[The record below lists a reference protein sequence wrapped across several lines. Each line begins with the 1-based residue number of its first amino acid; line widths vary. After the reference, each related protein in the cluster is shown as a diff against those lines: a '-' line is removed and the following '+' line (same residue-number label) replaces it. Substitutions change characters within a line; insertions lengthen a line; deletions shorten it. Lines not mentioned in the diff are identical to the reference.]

1 MPDAPFAVE
10 EADAASTNPLLMA
23 HQPAMGLLF
32 LKELRRFH
40 GLDAPI
46 ADRLAGNASFAVA
59 LANELVVRHAAA
71 LRVAKCDRVLAAK
84 SLPNVQRQ
92 GRCQMHPL
100 MTYIDLYAPR
110 CC

>member
-32 LKELRRFH
+32 LKGLRRFH

-46 ADRLAGNASFAVA
+46 ADRLAGNASFVVA
-59 LANELVVRHAAA
+59 LAVELVARHAAI
-71 LRVAKCDRVLAAK
+71 LRAAGCDRALAIK
-84 SLPNVQRQ
+84 SLPYLQRQ
-92 GRCQMHPL
+92 GRCLMRPL
-100 MTYIDLYAPR
+100 MTYIHLYAP
-110 CC
+110 